1 MLLWSPPSPPP
12 RYSPY
17 NYYDNFLLYCSCRE
31 GRVMTREEEEQRWE
45 FIQTFL
51 MSVLKGRQR
60 RVLRW
65 MMSFW
70 SLSNPV
76 IDLINTSQPSF
87 CVMDIMCG
95 YILR

>member
-1 MLLWSPPSPPP
+1 MK
-12 RYSPY
+12 
-17 NYYDNFLLYCSCRE
+17 
-31 GRVMTREEEEQRWE
+31 REEEEERWE

-51 MSVLKGRQR
+51 MSLLKGRQR

-70 SLSNPV
+70 SLSFPI
-76 IDLINTSQPSF
+76 IDARRLINTSQPSF

-95 YILR
+95 GIPR